1 MKTSLEDISSVK
13 KKILIEIE
21 PEEVDRQFN
30 EAYRELGKR
39 VKIPGFR
46 PGKVPRSIL
55 EGRFRK
61 QVVEDVT
68 KELIS
73 DTLPKALEEVN
84 TFPLGTPVLEKETLK
99 QGGNFKYSAVMEVRP
114 EFELKNYL
122 GVEVDKEKFLVTEED
137 VNNQLEQIRKSHGK
151 LTSVEKDRSIQRDD
165 YVILDYEGYEGDQP
179 LEGIKSPNFL
189 VKVGANDFH
198 PDFEE
203 SLIGLKKGDESE
215 IEVDFEDTYY
225 HSKLAGRNV
234 KFKVEIRDIKEMVL
248 PELNDEFSQTVGTE
262 FENLEDLK
270 RHVRETV
277 TEQEKKRIDRDL
289 NNRLI
294 EKISE
299 GLDFELPQ
307 VLVDSEIDQAV
318 ENLRQ
323 NLERSGSSFE
333 KTGLSEEKL
342 NENFRPPSEKRVKEM
357 LVLAQVAKQ
366 DKIEVDEE
374 DLEEGF
380 KEIASSI
387 GQDIETIKKYY
398 EARNL
403 VSSLKQKLLE
413 RKTLNY
419 LIEHAIISE
428 VDKESLNLNKNS
440 PKEGDQ

>member
-1 MKTSLEDISSVK
+1 M
-13 KKILIEIE
+13 
-21 PEEVDRQFN
+21 
-30 EAYRELGKR
+30 
-39 VKIPGFR
+39 
-46 PGKVPRSIL
+46 
-55 EGRFRK
+55 
-61 QVVEDVT
+61 
-68 KELIS
+68 
-73 DTLPKALEEVN
+73 
-84 TFPLGTPVLEKETLK
+84 
-99 QGGNFKYSAVMEVRP
+99 
-114 EFELKNYL
+114 
-122 GVEVDKEKFLVTEED
+122 
-137 VNNQLEQIRKSHGK
+137 NNQLDQIRKSHGK

-179 LEGIKSPNFL
+179 LESSKSPNFL

-234 KFKVEIRDIKEMVL
+234 KFKVKIRDIKEMVL

-419 LIEHAIISE
+419 LIELVETHAKRCGCSR
-428 VDKESLNLNKNS
+428 
-440 PKEGDQ
+440 G